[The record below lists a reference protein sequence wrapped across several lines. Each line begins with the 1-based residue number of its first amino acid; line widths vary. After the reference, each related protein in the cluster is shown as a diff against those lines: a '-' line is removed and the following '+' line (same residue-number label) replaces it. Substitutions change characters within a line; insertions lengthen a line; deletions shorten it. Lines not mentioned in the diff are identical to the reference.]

1 MVCTPAHG
9 GCTDFSPRAGK
20 RATSLPHAARPAATQ
35 PREGGCERP
44 RHADRLAVA
53 LRRQPQGSA
62 LALADEAN
70 DNGISYPSQQL
81 LARKCRLSPRR
92 LRDHLQAME
101 DGGYLERER
110 RSRPNGSRTSDVYRL
125 ILDGGGAPP

>member
-1 MVCTPAHG
+1 MSVRAMQIVWQWPFG
-9 GCTDFSPRAGK
+9 GNRK
-20 RATSLPHAARPAATQ
+20 
-35 PREGGCERP
+35 
-44 RHADRLAVA
+44 VV
-53 LRRQPQGSA
+53 A

-92 LRDHLQAME
+92 LRDHLQALE
-101 DGGYLERER
+101 DEGYLERER

-125 ILDGGGAPP
+125 ILDGGRAPP